1 MPIYLDYH
9 ATTPVDPRVAEYMM
23 PFFTRHFGNAASR
36 SHPYGWQAA
45 EAVEMA
51 REQVGKLIH
60 AKKENIIF
68 TSGATES
75 LNMAIKGTAEALS
88 TKGKHIITVET
99 EHHAVLDPLS
109 YLEKKGFEIIRLP
122 VLSNGMIDI
131 NLLEQTVRED
141 TIMVVAMWA
150 NNETGIINDVNS
162 IGAICNQHGVTF
174 ICDGTQAVGKIKVDV
189 ESSGVDMLAFSSH
202 KMYGPKG
209 CGALYISPK
218 LKNFKLPPLI
228 HGGGH
233 EMGYRSGTLNVPGI
247 AGFGKAAEICAN
259 EMESDERRIFELRN
273 KFENKLLTSIESADV
288 NGDPMHRLPTV
299 TNLRVKHVD
308 SQAVM
313 TRLRT
318 KIAISSGSACSS
330 ADPTPSH
337 VLLSMGLSATEAKSS
352 FRISMGRFT
361 TPDETEQAVNWLA
374 EAIQTYRSESPVWQM
389 FKQGIE
395 L

>member
-1 MPIYLDYH
+1 
-9 ATTPVDPRVAEYMM
+9 
-23 PFFTRHFGNAASR
+23 
-36 SHPYGWQAA
+36 
-45 EAVEMA
+45 MA
-51 REQVGKLIH
+51 REHLAALINSR
-60 AKKENIIF
+60 KDNIIF

-75 LNMAIKGTAEALS
+75 LNTAIKGTAEVLS
-88 TKGKHIITVET
+88 NKGKHIVTIET
-99 EHHAVLDPLS
+99 EHHAVLDPLL
-109 YLEKKGFEIIRLP
+109 YLEKKGFEVTRLP
-122 VLSNGMIDI
+122 VSSNGMIDI
-131 NLLEQTVRED
+131 HLLQQSLRKD

-150 NNETGIINDVNS
+150 NNETGVIHDVSS
-162 IGAICNQHGVTF
+162 IAAICNQHGVIF

-247 AGFGKAAEICAN
+247 AGFGKAAEISAN
-259 EMESDERRIFELRN
+259 EMDADEKRILELRD
-273 KFENKLLTSIESADV
+273 KFETKLLSSIESAEV
-288 NGDPMHRLPTV
+288 NGDLAHRLPTV

-318 KIAISSGSACSS
+318 KMAISSGSACSS

-337 VLLSMGLSATEAKSS
+337 VLLAMGLNAAEAKSS

-361 TPDETEQAVNWLA
+361 TSDEMEQATNWLA

-389 FKQGIE
+389 FKQGINIPDTTR
-395 L
+395 